1 MTPRTLEICVDTIDG
16 AIAAQAGGAD
26 RIELCAALSEGG
38 LTPSAGLMVAASRLD
53 IPCYAMIRP
62 RSGLFVYSDAD
73 VQLMLDDL
81 AAVKEADLAGVV
93 LGAQKPDGTLDT
105 AVLGLLLAA
114 AEGLGAT
121 LHRVIDV
128 VPDPLAALDQ
138 AIALGFERV
147 LTSGGAATAVEGADR
162 IQAMIR
168 HAAGRIAI
176 MPGSGLTDGN
186 ISDFVA
192 QTGVREV
199 HASCAAVVAGEESF
213 SNLSPAGGRKETCKN
228 RVKQMKREL
237 VG

>member
-38 LTPSAGLMVAASRLD
+38 LTPSAGLMVAVSRLD

-73 VQLMLDDL
+73 VQVMLDDI

-93 LGAQKPDGTLDT
+93 IGAQKRDGTLDT

-138 AIALGFERV
+138 AIAMGFERV
-147 LTSGGAATAVEGADR
+147 LTSGGAATAVEGAER

-192 QTGVREV
+192 QTGVQEV
-199 HASCAAVVAGEESF
+199 HASCAMAVIGEESF
-213 SNLSPAGGRKETCKN
+213 SNFSPAGGRKETCKN

>member
-1 MTPRTLEICVDTIDG
+1 MTPRTLEICVDTVDG

-53 IPCYAMIRP
+53 VPCYAMIRP
-62 RSGLFVYSDAD
+62 RSGLFVYSDAEIQ
-73 VQLMLDDL
+73 VMLDDI

-93 LGAQKPDGTLDT
+93 LGAQKPDGSLDT
-105 AVLGLLLAA
+105 AVLGRLLAA

-121 LHRVIDV
+121 LHGVIDV
-128 VPDPLAALDQ
+128 VPDPLAAVEQ

-147 LTSGGAATAVEGADR
+147 LTSGGEATAMGGAG
-162 IQAMIR
+162 MIR
-168 HAAGRIAI
+168 AMQRQAAGRIAI
-176 MPGSGLTDGN
+176 MPGSGLTEDN

-192 QTGVREV
+192 QTGVHEV

-213 SNLSPAGGRKETCKN
+213 SNFSPAGGRKETCKN

-237 VG
+237 VA

>member
-1 MTPRTLEICVDTIDG
+1 MMPRTLEICVDTIDG
-16 AIAAQAGGAD
+16 AIAAQIGGAD

-38 LTPSAGLMVAASRLD
+38 LTPTAGLMIAASQLD
-53 IPCYAMIRP
+53 VPCYAMIRP
-62 RSGLFVYSDAD
+62 RCGLFTYSEAD
-73 VQLMLDDL
+73 VQVMLDDI

-105 AVLGLLLAA
+105 AVLGRLLAA

-128 VPDPLAALDQ
+128 VPDPMVAVDQ
-138 AIALGFERV
+138 AVALGFERV
-147 LTSGGAATAVEGADR
+147 LTSGGAATAVEGAAG
-162 IQAMIR
+162 ICAMVR
-168 HAAGRIAI
+168 RAAGRVSVMA
-176 MPGSGLTDGN
+176 GSGLTEDN

-192 QTGVREV
+192 QTGVHEV
-199 HASCAAVVAGEESF
+199 HASCAVAVTGEESF
-213 SNLSPAGGRKETCKN
+213 SNFSPAGGRKITCMN

>member
-16 AIAAQAGGAD
+16 AIAAQVGGAD

-38 LTPSAGLMVAASRLD
+38 LTPTAGLMVAASRLD
-53 IPCYAMIRP
+53 VPCYAMIRP
-62 RSGLFVYSDAD
+62 RSGLFVYSEAD
-73 VQLMLDDL
+73 VQVMLDDI
-81 AAVKEADLAGVV
+81 AAVKDADLAGVV
-93 LGAQKPDGTLDT
+93 LGAQKLDGTLDT
-105 AVLGLLLAA
+105 AVLGRLLAA

-128 VPDPLAALDQ
+128 VPDTLAALDQ

-147 LTSGGAATAVEGADR
+147 LSSGGALAAVDGAEKIR
-162 IQAMIR
+162 AMVR

-176 MPGSGLTDGN
+176 MPGSGLTEDN

-192 QTGVREV
+192 QTGVHEV
-199 HASCAAVVAGEESF
+199 HASCAVAVTGEESF
-213 SNLSPAGGRKETCKN
+213 SDFSPAGGRKETCKN